1 MIISLR
7 VGEVGPGLDVVFRAM
22 HSTIFLILSF
32 VHLTGT
38 INSVVLLNIF
48 NLGIPIQRQPSNR

>member
-22 HSTIFLILSF
+22 HSTIFLILPDFRMLSF

-38 INSVVLLNIF
+38 ISSVVLLNIF
-48 NLGIPIQRQPSNR
+48 FWEY